1 MGIFFLLD
9 SKSHL
14 ELFQVWVDELD
25 WVVRLLILLNTVPFQ
40 LSVSY
45 QEALYCRDGLFSSR
59 KNSMELYDNS
69 GQEGPE
75 EVSCTSTP
83 SKQEQLWNLTRLL
96 RDFSSWSWKPL
107 KMETAQPLWITCF
120 NPWLSTGLRTLLYF
134 QMQNFCMSL
143 LNCMKFPSGRF
154 SSLCRSFWIAA
165 LAHQHPTSSAAESA
179 LPHLQVVD
187 RGIKQGMSPDGPLQC
202 LICYQPAGRLQ
213 PIGTI
218 S

>member
-1 MGIFFLLD
+1 MSRWIGLSSPVSIT
-9 SKSHL
+9 
-14 ELFQVWVDELD
+14 
-25 WVVRLLILLNTVPFQ
+25 ILLNTVPFQ

-45 QEALYCRDGLFSSR
+45 QEALYCSDGLFSSR
-59 KNSMELYDNS
+59 KNSMELFDNS

-75 EVSCTSTP
+75 EVSCTSAP

-96 RDFSSWSWKPL
+96 RDFSSWSWKPP
-107 KMETAQPLWITCF
+107 KTETAQPLWITCF
-120 NPWLSTGLRTLLYF
+120 NPWLSAGLRILLYF

-165 LAHQHPTSSAAESA
+165 LAHQHPTSSTAKSA
-179 LPHLQVVD
+179 LPHLQGVD
-187 RGIKQGMSPDGPLQC
+187 RGIKQGMSPDRPLQC

-218 S
+218 R